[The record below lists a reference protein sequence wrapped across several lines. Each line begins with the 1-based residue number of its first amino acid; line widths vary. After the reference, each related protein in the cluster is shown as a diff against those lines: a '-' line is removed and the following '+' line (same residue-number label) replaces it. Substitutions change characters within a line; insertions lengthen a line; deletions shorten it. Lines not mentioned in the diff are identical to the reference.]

1 MTCVACRSPLRPP
14 SIQTVYSS
22 ARDHH
27 KILRLQVQ
35 QMVPYAPVTVPATVQ
50 EERAG
55 NIVREM
61 KRLRFIPL
69 SWTPEDAQHSTLPRA
84 TPTQQQRESGREEMR
99 SPRPEKLDKL
109 REYLRNIEEIPVC
122 RVRPSMEVN

>member
-1 MTCVACRSPLRPP
+1 
-14 SIQTVYSS
+14 
-22 ARDHH
+22 
-27 KILRLQVQ
+27 
-35 QMVPYAPVTVPATVQ
+35 MVPYAPVTVPATVQ
-50 EERAG
+50 EERAA
-55 NIVREM
+55 NIVRDM

-69 SWTPEDAQHSTLPRA
+69 SWTPEDAQYSTLSRA